1 MITTV
6 NYDLSLQLTCQLVNL
21 STKNYELREL
31 HESLSLI
38 RDIRVIRSFFSL
50 RVNKFTSYLLW

>member
-6 NYDLSLQLTCQLVNL
+6 NCDLSLQLTRQLINL

-50 RVNKFTSYLLW
+50 RVNKFTSYLL

>member
-1 MITTV
+1 MITDV
-6 NYDLSLQLTCQLVNL
+6 NCGLLLQITCQLINL